1 MTPGQN
7 EAPLVL
13 IVDDEMR
20 ILAALRR
27 CLRREGYEIM
37 TAETPVE
44 AIRIL
49 QDHPV
54 DLILTDHQMPG
65 MTGMEL
71 LSRAAKQRPKAA
83 RLLITGWTESVTSEA
98 LEAAEVRA
106 MIAKPWD
113 DAELKRILRSALESR

>member
-1 MTPGQN
+1 VATLR
-7 EAPLVL
+7 ADSPLLL

-27 CLRREGYEIM
+27 CLRREGYQII
-37 TAETPVE
+37 TADSPRK

-49 QDHPV
+49 EDQPV
-54 DLILTDHQMPG
+54 DLILSDHQMPG

-71 LSRAAKQRPKAA
+71 LSLAAEQRPEAA
-83 RLLITGWTESVTSEA
+83 RVLITGWTESVTPEA
-98 LEAAEVRA
+98 LRAADVRA
-106 MIAKPWD
+106 MIPKPWD